1 MRVNNILGILFSN
14 SYDEAL
20 PELTNLRTMGS
31 VPFGGRYRMIDFPLS
46 SMVNGGI
53 SKVGVITKSNYRSL
67 MDHLAQGRPWDLARK
82 HEGMVLLPPFS
93 GGGIAGNQTRMEGL
107 TGALA
112 FLKNSKEEY
121 VIMSDCHV
129 VGNLDYRALFKAH
142 AASGADITVAAKR
155 GRAPRLDCM
164 RLKADAAQGMRLT
177 EIAVSREETPDCL
190 YSLNTFVLRKALLE
204 RLLQEALNLGRT
216 DFERDLIQLH
226 VHSLRIHAAEVTAY
240 VQVVDS
246 LQGYYDASM
255 TLLQPGNRRTLFDAQ
270 RPVLTKVQDDM
281 PTIYGLHSNIKNCLV
296 ADGCQLEGEAENSVL
311 FRGVRIEAGASVR
324 NCILMQGTYISAGV
338 QLESVI
344 ADKGVVIKPGKT
356 LVGAANYPIY
366 LAKQIVV

>member
-1 MRVNNILGILFSN
+1 MRANNILGILFSN
-14 SYDEAL
+14 SYDETL

-46 SMVNGGI
+46 SMVNSGI
-53 SKVGVITKSNYRSL
+53 TKVGVITKQNYRSL

-107 TGALA
+107 CGALD
-112 FLKNSKEEY
+112 FLANSKEEY
-121 VIMSDCHV
+121 VIMSDCNTV
-129 VGNLDYRALFKAH
+129 CNLDYQRLFRAH
-142 AASGADITVAAKR
+142 QASGADITLAAKR
-155 GRAPRLDCM
+155 GNAPRLECM
-164 RLKADAAQGMRLT
+164 RLQTDPTLRVT
-177 EIAVSREETPDCL
+177 EIAMGRAAAEDCL
-190 YSLNTFVLRKALLE
+190 YSLNIFVMRKALLE
-204 RLLQEALNLGRT
+204 RLLREAMQLGRV
-216 DFERDLIQLH
+216 DFERDLLQSH
-226 VHSLRIHAAEVTAY
+226 VQILRIHAAEITEYA
-240 VQVVDS
+240 QVIDS

-255 TLLQPGNRRTLFDAQ
+255 ALLRPEVRRALFDAQ

-281 PTIYGLHSNIKNCLV
+281 PTIYGLHSGIENCLV
-296 ADGCQLEGEAENSVL
+296 TNGCQLEGEAENSVL
-311 FRGVRIEAGASVR
+311 FRGVRVEAGARVR

-338 QLESVI
+338 RLENVI

-366 LAKQIVV
+366 LGKRIVV